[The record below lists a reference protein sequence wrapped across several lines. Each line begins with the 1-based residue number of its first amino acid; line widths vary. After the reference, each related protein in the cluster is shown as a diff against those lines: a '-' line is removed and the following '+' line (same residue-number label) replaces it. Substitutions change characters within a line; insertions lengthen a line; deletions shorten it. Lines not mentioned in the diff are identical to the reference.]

1 METKHTLTSMF
12 QSNKQVLEQQLAGLA
27 LPKDANKI
35 QSIVN
40 DYLNDLFNQEGEYRQ
55 NLTQAED
62 YILQAAL
69 SLLNAQ
75 QDMSRR
81 LSEKLQAQPEEPQMA
96 EEEKLATHSRKTDYR
111 NITLDGTKALMGV
124 GGGAIVGKAIL
135 GGWGA
140 VFGAIAGT
148 ALVLYMS
155 AQTTTK
161 PLSKPNVGQK
171 VLIKKED
178 KPTPI
183 DVDAFIAVISRT
195 CESVDSLIN
204 TFRAQIQRVV
214 NKYESQEKP
223 TLERE
228 YSTLLESIQSLF
240 GVAYTDLPDEK
251 RLKKMD
257 DRIEQLAEALENY
270 ELKVITYSD
279 EKKELFEELPS
290 VTIIEP
296 TMVCPAIV
304 KNNRI
309 VLKGKVFV
317 KA

>member
-12 QSNKQVLEQQLAGLA
+12 QSNKQVLEQQLAGLV

-40 DYLNDLFNQEGEYRQ
+40 DYLNNLFNQKGEYRQ

-96 EEEKLATHSRKTDYR
+96 EEEKSITHSHKIDYR
-111 NITLDGTKALMGV
+111 NITLDGTKALMGA

-148 ALVLYMS
+148 ALILYMS
-155 AQTTTK
+155 AQTNTK
-161 PLSKPNVGQK
+161 PLSKPNIGQK
-171 VLIKKED
+171 ALIKKED
-178 KPTPI
+178 KPTLI
-183 DVDAFIAVISRT
+183 DVDAFITVISRT

-228 YSTLLESIQSLF
+228 YSTLLESIQSLL

-270 ELKVITYSD
+270 ELKVVMYSD
-279 EKKELFEELPS
+279 EQKNLFEELPS
-290 VTIIEP
+290 ATIIEP

-309 VLKGKVFV
+309 VLRGKVFV

>member
-1 METKHTLTSMF
+1 M
-12 QSNKQVLEQQLAGLA
+12 
-27 LPKDANKI
+27 
-35 QSIVN
+35 
-40 DYLNDLFNQEGEYRQ
+40 
-55 NLTQAED
+55 
-62 YILQAAL
+62 
-69 SLLNAQ
+69 
-75 QDMSRR
+75 
-81 LSEKLQAQPEEPQMA
+81 
-96 EEEKLATHSRKTDYR
+96 
-111 NITLDGTKALMGV
+111 
-124 GGGAIVGKAIL
+124 
-135 GGWGA
+135 
-140 VFGAIAGT
+140 
-148 ALVLYMS
+148 
-155 AQTTTK
+155 
-161 PLSKPNVGQK
+161 
-171 VLIKKED
+171 
-178 KPTPI
+178 
-183 DVDAFIAVISRT
+183 DAFIAVISRT

-228 YSTLLESIQSLF
+228 YSTLLESIQSLL
-240 GVAYTDLPDEK
+240 GASCTNLPNDK

-290 VTIIEP
+290 ATIIEP